1 MNVKENVGTKLGRW
15 VVRLLLFVWSLTI
28 LFPIVWVFYT
38 SFKTN
43 QEFYADIWALPEVW
57 QIKNYVFAWTTANFV
72 GYLKN
77 SVVTVV
83 VTLILTLLMTTTTA
97 YILTKYRFRWLKAV
111 SGFYTI
117 VMAIPGVLI
126 LVPQYFM
133 FLNMHMTNSLLALS
147 MLYAFNSVPFTVFMQ
162 TGFMRSVEDALL
174 EAASIDG
181 ASEFQIFFHV
191 VVPCVKPSLFVTILL
206 NVLGTWNEYVLAL
219 TFLTDETK
227 YTVPIGLSQLQ
238 NAATYSVEYGGL
250 FAGLI
255 IAMIP
260 ILIIYAIF
268 QKQLQEGVAVEGG
281 VKG

>member
-1 MNVKENVGTKLGRW
+1 MKARESIGSRLGRW
-15 VVRLLLFVWSLTI
+15 FVRILLIAWSLTI
-28 LFPIVWVFYT
+28 VFPLIWVFYT

-57 QIKNYVFAWTTANFV
+57 QVKNYEFAWTTANFA
-72 GYLKN
+72 GYFKN
-77 SVVTVV
+77 SIFTVV
-83 VTLILTLLMTTTTA
+83 VTLVLTLLMTTTTA
-97 YILTKYRFRWLKAV
+97 YILTKYKYRWLKGV
-111 SGFYTI
+111 SIFYTI

-133 FLNMHMTNSLLALS
+133 FLNMHMTDSLWALS
-147 MLYAFNSVPFTVFMQ
+147 MLYALNSVPFTVFMQ
-162 TGFMRSVEDALL
+162 TGFMRSVDDALL

-181 ASEFQIFFHV
+181 ASEFKIFFKIV
-191 VVPCVKPSLFVTILL
+191 LPCVKPSLFVTILL
-206 NVLGTWNEYVLAL
+206 NVLGTWNEYILAL
-219 TFLTDETK
+219 TFLSDEEK

-268 QKQLQEGVAVEGG
+268 QRQLQEGVAVEGG